1 MIAILH
7 YVVLTGAVALIA
19 LWPGPAPAEDLS
31 SQIVGI
37 WKVKSVE
44 CVDSDGK
51 ECSTPLSKLTRYY
64 VFSRGGR
71 YIKGSSSGAYAI
83 EGGTVTITY
92 DDPTNFP
99 PTVLGR
105 EVSVSGNLM
114 TLKSM
119 PVVSKMARSTV
130 VFTVV
135 AEKVD

>member
-1 MIAILH
+1 MKPVA
-7 YVVLTGAVALIA
+7 VLTAGVALIA
-19 LWPGPAPAEDLS
+19 LWSLPVRAEDLT

-51 ECSTPLSKLTRYY
+51 ECSTPLGKLPRHY
-64 VFSRGGR
+64 VFSKGGR
-71 YIKGSSSGAYAI
+71 YIKGSSSGAYTI
-83 EGGTVTITY
+83 DGGKVTITY
-92 DDPTNFP
+92 DEATNFP

-105 EVSVSGNLM
+105 EVSVTGNLM
-114 TLKSM
+114 TLKFM
-119 PVVSKMARSTV
+119 PVASKMAMSTV